1 MLGLPPLDRAVTR
14 VASRR
19 SGRYEAK
26 TRGRELIPALSFP
39 AAVGADG
46 RSLPAVVRRG
56 SMDKTHFMDAMRNTL
71 IALIIGSAGGYLFY
85 LLHTP
90 LPWTLGSLFF
100 TAATALAGG
109 RWFLPKLAW
118 NIARPFVG
126 VLAGSAFTLPVLMSF
141 LGWWDV
147 LLALLVYSVIVTIL
161 GWYYFTRLCGFDN
174 VTAFFASAPGGL
186 GELTLLGSTLGG
198 SVRLLVQVHA
208 LRIVVVVFTV
218 PFFVQFVLLPP
229 GALHGAAAAG
239 HASEAALLDWAIL
252 TACGVLGFFIGRPF
266 TALGGVMLVP
276 MLLSAGVHV
285 AGLTSVSPPYWLVAV
300 VQVMIGSIS
309 GSRFAGT
316 NLREIRRT
324 AVQAFGWIIVLLI
337 ATFIVAWLC
346 TLFTDF
352 PLAALMLAFS
362 PGGIVE
368 ITVMAYAIGFH
379 VAFIV
384 TCQILRATLV
394 LLVTPTLFRLARR
407 TGAIDP
413 HRDEF
418 PD

>member
-1 MLGLPPLDRAVTR
+1 MA
-14 VASRR
+14 
-19 SGRYEAK
+19 
-26 TRGRELIPALSFP
+26 
-39 AAVGADG
+39 
-46 RSLPAVVRRG
+46 
-56 SMDKTHFMDAMRNTL
+56 KTHFMDAMRDTL
-71 IALIIGSAGGYLFY
+71 IALVIGTAGGYLFF

-90 LPWTLGSLFF
+90 LPWTLGSLFA
-100 TAATALAGG
+100 TAAVALAGG

-118 NIARPFVG
+118 NFARPFVG
-126 VLAGSAFTLPVLMSF
+126 VLAGSAFTLPVLMSI

-147 LLALLVYSVIVTIL
+147 LLALLVYSIIVTII
-161 GWYYFTRLCGFDN
+161 GWYYFTRLCHFDH

-198 SVRLLVQVHA
+198 SVRLLVLVHA
-208 LRIVVVVFTV
+208 VRIVVVVFTV

-229 GALHGAAAAG
+229 GVLNGAAAAAAG
-239 HASEAALLDWAIL
+239 HVTEAAALDWAIL
-252 TACGVLGFFIGRPF
+252 TACGAIGFFIGRPF

-276 MLLSAGVHV
+276 MLLSAAVHV
-285 AGLTSVSPPYWLVAV
+285 AGLTSVSPPYWLVAF
-300 VQVMIGSIS
+300 VQIMIGSIS

-316 NLREIRRT
+316 NLREIRTT
-324 AVQAFGWIIVLLI
+324 AVQALGWIIILLI
-337 ATFIVAWLC
+337 ATLAVAWLC

-407 TGAIDP
+407 AGAIDS
-413 HRDEF
+413 RNSDL